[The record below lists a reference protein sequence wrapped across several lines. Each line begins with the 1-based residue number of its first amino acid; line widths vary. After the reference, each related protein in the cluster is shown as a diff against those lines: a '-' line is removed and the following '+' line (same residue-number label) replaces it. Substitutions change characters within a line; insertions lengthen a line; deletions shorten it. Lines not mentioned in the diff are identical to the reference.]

1 MLQDEVEIPASLRAL
16 AAELDRFGGATDA
29 AFAVDG
35 LPDLSGTD
43 FRPLER
49 IGQGGMGTVYRAT
62 QLSLDRSVA
71 VKVMASPYGGNAD
84 MREAF
89 MRESRMVAQLH
100 HPDILQVI
108 AAGTAG
114 GRCWF
119 AMELVEG
126 TSADRH
132 DFRNLETLVA
142 FGVRVAE
149 ALGYAHRC
157 GVIHRDIKPSNLLVG
172 AEGEIKVADFG
183 LACLAHA
190 QPSDGGGT
198 KRYRAPELR
207 RGEGATFASDQYAL
221 GTTLVELSAVFPEAR
236 RDRDLAAVF
245 AKATADDPAQRY
257 ADMEAFAADLKAWRI
272 HEPVLARPASPVRRF
287 RLWTRRNPAAA
298 FGALAAAFCLAG
310 FIAALGAG
318 YLRTSRALAE
328 TERAR
333 AQTAEALART
343 EQEAAAAAQSLVFA
357 LTPGDRSQPDAREAE
372 LKRACKAVRSLLD
385 RFPSNDTI
393 RAAEGRLKY
402 TIEAHQRLKSRQEGV
417 RRPPFRR
424 RSPTDH

>member
-49 IGQGGMGTVYRAT
+49 IGQGGMGTVYRAM
-62 QLSLDRSVA
+62 QLSLDRAVA
-71 VKVMASPYGGNAD
+71 VKVIASPYGGDAD

-89 MRESRMVAQLH
+89 MRESRMIAHLH

-108 AAGTAG
+108 AAGTAE

-132 DFRNLETLVA
+132 DFRRLESLVA

-190 QPSDGGGT
+190 QPSGGGT
-198 KRYRAPELR
+198 KRYRAPEQR

-221 GTTLVELSAVFPEAR
+221 GTTLVELSAAFPEAR

-245 AKATADDPAQRY
+245 AKATADDPAKRY
-257 ADMEAFAADLKAWRI
+257 ADMEAFAADLKAWRM

-287 RLWTRRNPAAA
+287 RLWMRRNPAAA
-298 FGALAAAFCLAG
+298 IGALAAAVCLVG
-310 FIAALGAG
+310 FVAALVAG
-318 YLRTSRALAE
+318 YASTSRALTE
-328 TERAR
+328 TEQAR
-333 AQTAEALART
+333 MQTAEALAQA
-343 EQEAAAAAQSLVFA
+343 EQEAAAAAQALVFA
-357 LTPGDRSQPDAREAE
+357 LTQGGDQPDAREAE

-393 RAAEGRLKY
+393 RAAESRLKY
-402 TIEAHQRLKSRQEGV
+402 TIEAHQRLKSRKEGD
-417 RRPPFRR
+417 RRSPFRR
-424 RSPTDH
+424 RSPFGF

>member
-1 MLQDEVEIPASLRAL
+1 MLQEEVEIPAPLRAL
-16 AAELDRFGGATDA
+16 AAELDRFGGATDM

-35 LPDLSGTD
+35 LPDLSGSD

-62 QLSLDRSVA
+62 QLSLARSVA
-71 VKVMASPYGGNAD
+71 VKVIAAVHIGAVGV
-84 MREAF
+84 REAF

-114 GRCWF
+114 GHCWF

-126 TSADRH
+126 TTADRH
-132 DFRNLETLVA
+132 DFRLLKSLVA

-157 GVIHRDIKPSNLLVG
+157 GVIHRDIKPSNLLIG

-190 QPSDGGGT
+190 QTSNGGGT
-198 KRYRAPELR
+198 ERYMAPEQR
-207 RGEGATFASDQYAL
+207 RGDGATFASDQYAL
-221 GTTLVELSAVFPEAR
+221 GATLVELAAAFPEAR
-236 RDRDLAAVF
+236 RDRDLVAVF
-245 AKATADDPAQRY
+245 AKATAADPAKRY
-257 ADMEAFAADLKAWRI
+257 PDMEAFASDLKAWRM
-272 HEPVLARPASPVRRF
+272 HEPVLARPASPLHRF
-287 RLWTRRNPAAA
+287 RLWTRHNPAAA
-298 FGALAAAFCLAG
+298 FGVLAAAVGLAG
-310 FIAALGAG
+310 FIAALVVG
-318 YLRTSRALAE
+318 YLRTSSALAE
-328 TERAR
+328 AERAR

-357 LTPGDRSQPDAREAE
+357 LTQGDRSQLDMRETE

-385 RFPSNDTI
+385 RFPSNGTI
-393 RAAEGRLKY
+393 RAAEERLKY
-402 TIEAHQRLKSRQEGV
+402 TIEAHQRLKSRKAGD

-424 RSPTDH
+424 RSPTDR